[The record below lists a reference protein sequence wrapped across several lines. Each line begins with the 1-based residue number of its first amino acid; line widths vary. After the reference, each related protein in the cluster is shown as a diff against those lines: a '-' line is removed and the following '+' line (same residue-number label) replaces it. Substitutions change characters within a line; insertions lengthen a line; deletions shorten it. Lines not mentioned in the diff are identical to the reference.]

1 MSRFTMKYIYATDC
15 ICVALL
21 CCVLADDKRS
31 KIDKTEVNVTL
42 FYERLSEQFVN
53 ESRVI

>member
-1 MSRFTMKYIYATDC
+1 MSRYTMKYIYATDC
-15 ICVALL
+15 FCVALL
-21 CCVLADDKRS
+21 ILADDKRS